1 MQVCRVKELE
11 EERVLELILEFL
23 QLLLWFII
31 VPFASGW
38 IPCAFMQKKTRSFA
52 MIMSAGYLVMFSVF
66 ELLVVPMVLAKA
78 AFTTAVKWASIILI
92 LTAAVG
98 VGLAVKTAM
107 EQKKVMPAL
116 MDVFGIHMP
125 EEKPKVQTMIMWL
138 LFLVLVGFQ
147 LYQAFNLAVFDGDD
161 AYYVAQSVTAVN
173 RDSMY
178 GYIPYNGF
186 GTELDI
192 RHAMAVLP
200 LWIAFVAKQ
209 SGIHATIL
217 SHLILPFIFVP
228 LTYLSYYLVGKRL
241 FSEKK
246 HLIPAFL
253 TIIGMLQIYG
263 NVSIYTK
270 ETFFVMRTW
279 QGKSLFA
286 NFVLT
291 MALALMLWLF
301 SENKEER
308 EKENRGLWILLFCV
322 NIAAA
327 FSTTMGVFLM
337 AILIGVTGCCL
348 AVKNKSAKILWK
360 FVVSC
365 IPCIVFTVLYLGMK

>member
-1 MQVCRVKELE
+1 M
-11 EERVLELILEFL
+11 LELILEFL
-23 QLLLWFII
+23 QMLLWFAI
-31 VPFASGW
+31 VPFAIGW
-38 IPCAFMQKKTRSFA
+38 IPCAFMQKKDRSFG
-52 MIMSAGYLVMFSVF
+52 MLLTAGYITMFAVF
-66 ELLVVPMVLAKA
+66 EVLVVPMVLAKA
-78 AFTTAVKWASIILI
+78 KFTTAVKWASIILI

-98 VGLAVKTAM
+98 IGFAVKTAM
-107 EQKKVMPAL
+107 EQKKVLPAL
-116 MDVFGIHMP
+116 LETFGLRKP
-125 EEKPKVQTMIMWL
+125 EEKPKIQTIIMWV

-161 AYYVAQSVTAVN
+161 AYYIAQSVTAVN

-186 GTELDI
+186 GTDLDI

-200 LWIAFVAKQ
+200 LWIAFIAKQ

-217 SHLILPFIFVP
+217 SHMILPFIFVP
-228 LTYLSYYLVGKRL
+228 LTYVSYYLVGKKL

-286 NFVLT
+286 NFILT
-291 MALALMLWLF
+291 MTIAIILHLF
-301 SENKEER
+301 SESKEER
-308 EKENRGLWILLFCV
+308 EKENFGLWALLFCT

-327 FSTTMGVFLM
+327 FTTTMSVFLM
-337 AILIGVTGCCL
+337 AILVGVTGSCL
-348 AVKNKSAKILWK
+348 AIRNRSAKVLWK

-365 IPCIVFTVLYLGMK
+365 IPCIIFTVLYLGMK

>member
-1 MQVCRVKELE
+1 M
-11 EERVLELILEFL
+11 LELILEFL

-38 IPCAFMQKKTRSFA
+38 IPCAFMQKKMRSFA
-52 MIMSAGYLVMFSVF
+52 MIMAAGYLVMFSVF
-66 ELLVVPMVLAKA
+66 EVLVVPMVLAKA
-78 AFTTAVKWASIILI
+78 TFTTAVKWASIVMI

-98 VGLAVKTAM
+98 VGFAVKTAM
-107 EQKKVMPAL
+107 EQKKLVPAL
-116 MDVFGIHMP
+116 MEGVGVRLPD
-125 EEKPKVQTMIMWL
+125 EKPKVQTIIMWV

-217 SHLILPFIFVP
+217 SHMILPFIFVP

-246 HLIPAFL
+246 HMIPAFL
-253 TIIGMLQIYG
+253 TMIGMLQIYG

-291 MALALMLWLF
+291 MALALILWLF
-301 SENKEER
+301 SEIREEM
-308 EKENRGLWILLFCV
+308 EKENIGLWALLLCA

-327 FSTTMGVFLM
+327 FTTTMGVFLM
-337 AILIGVTGCCL
+337 AILIGVTGSCL

-360 FVVSC
+360 FVISC